1 MKKSERT
8 RQLLLD
14 TAGRHFQHAG
24 YSASALRDIAGE
36 AGVDVALIAHYFGS
50 KPGLFTAVFDA
61 LLEWHEAV
69 IVSHA
74 DPLSVLIA
82 EFSQHATADGP
93 PRLGLMLL
101 ANARDPEVGA
111 ELRSGFAARV
121 SEPLIGRLSGTV
133 TAQGVALIFAAFLG
147 LVQARDGLGMADLTG
162 LSEDRQADL
171 LNQLIGAIADLPEI
185 GPADKAAQGEASGL
199 PAGLQN

>member
-8 RQLLLD
+8 RQLLLE

-50 KPGLFTAVFDA
+50 KPGLFTAVYDA
-61 LLEWHEAV
+61 LLEWYETV
-69 IVSHA
+69 IVSHP
-74 DPLSVLIA
+74 DPLALLIA
-82 EFSQHATADGP
+82 EFSQPATTDGP

-111 ELRSGFAARV
+111 ELRSGFAERV
-121 SEPLIGRLSGTV
+121 SEPLIGRLSGLV
-133 TAQGVALIFAAFLG
+133 TPQGTALIFAVFLG
-147 LVQARDGLGMADLTG
+147 LVQARDGLGLADLTG
-162 LSEDRQADL
+162 LSEDRQAGL
-171 LNQLIGAIADLPEI
+171 LTQLIGAITDLPES
-185 GPADKAAQGEASGL
+185 GPATEAEAAQIAGQPGEG
-199 PAGLQN
+199 QN

>member
-8 RQLLLD
+8 RQLLLE
-14 TAGRHFQHAG
+14 TAGRHFQQAG

-36 AGVDVALIAHYFGS
+36 AGVDVALIAHYFGN
-50 KPGLFTAVFDA
+50 KPGLFAAVLDA
-61 LLEWHEAV
+61 LLEWHETV
-69 IVSHA
+69 IVSHS

-82 EFSQHATADGP
+82 EFSQPAAADGP

-111 ELRSGFAARV
+111 ALRSGFAARV

-133 TAQGVALIFAAFLG
+133 SPQGVALIFAVFLG
-147 LVQARDGLGMADLTG
+147 LVQARDALGLPDLTG

-171 LNQLIGAIADLPEI
+171 LNQLIRALAELPDAGGADTPET
-185 GPADKAAQGEASGL
+185 GEIDSLSARS
-199 PAGLQN
+199 PE

>member
-14 TAGRHFQHAG
+14 TAGRHFQQVG

-36 AGVDVALIAHYFGS
+36 AGVDVALIAHYFGN
-50 KPGLFTAVFDA
+50 KPGLFTAVFEA

-69 IVSHA
+69 IVSHSE
-74 DPLSVLIA
+74 PLPVLIA
-82 EFSQHATADGP
+82 EFSQPVAADGP

-111 ELRSGFAARV
+111 QVRSGFAARV

-133 TAQGVALIFAAFLG
+133 SPQGVALIFAVFLG
-147 LVQARDGLGMADLTG
+147 LVQARDGLELADLTG
-162 LSEDRQADL
+162 LSQDRQAALLDL
-171 LNQLIGAIADLPEI
+171 LITALAEVPKTGQAAAADSTKIE
-185 GPADKAAQGEASGL
+185 GFPARSQD
-199 PAGLQN
+199 

>member
-14 TAGRHFQHAG
+14 TAGRHFQKTG

-36 AGVDVALIAHYFGS
+36 AGVDVALIAHYFGN
-50 KPGLFTAVFDA
+50 KPGLFAAVLDA
-61 LLEWHEAV
+61 LLEWHETV
-69 IVSHA
+69 IVSHS

-82 EFSQHATADGP
+82 EFSQPAAADGP
-93 PRLGLMLL
+93 PQLGLMLL

-111 ELRSGFAARV
+111 ALRSGFAARV

-133 TAQGVALIFAAFLG
+133 SPQGVALIFAVFLG
-147 LVQARDGLGMADLTG
+147 LVQARDALGLPDLAG
-162 LSEDRQADL
+162 LSEDWQADL
-171 LNQLIGAIADLPEI
+171 LNQLIRALAELPDAGGADAPET
-185 GPADKAAQGEASGL
+185 GEIDSL
-199 PAGLQN
+199 SAGSQE